1 MISRLVAELQGN
13 SGLVGGAGA
22 VGGELA
28 ADIIRKQLYGKDVKD
43 LTEEDKRTISAL
55 AQLATGLA
63 IAVAGGDVG
72 DAGTAIAAGK
82 NSVENNFMAQQVMDE
97 HEKDY
102 KDGLLLFNGD
112 EKKAAEYANGIIVD
126 KGQAA
131 LIGLGSLFAA
141 PVLPESAI
149 IGGSLSGA
157 INAGMQYVLNKDG
170 SISWTDVG
178 ISTGVGAITG
188 GIGTGF
194 LGTVGWNA
202 AGGATSS
209 YLEGKDP
216 LVGAA
221 IGTISS
227 GVGYFGGK
235 LLKGSLQKVFNPV
248 SKQYEWVPIGIW
260 TITKPAAQSSVPAI
274 SGSALD
280 SGLSEITQK
289 VINIKL
295 KKTENEK
302 K

>member
-1 MISRLVAELQGN
+1 
-13 SGLVGGAGA
+13 
-22 VGGELA
+22 
-28 ADIIRKQLYGKDVKD
+28 
-43 LTEEDKRTISAL
+43 
-55 AQLATGLA
+55 
-63 IAVAGGDVG
+63 
-72 DAGTAIAAGK
+72 
-82 NSVENNFMAQQVMDE
+82 MAQEVMHE
-97 HEKDY
+97 YEKDY

-112 EKKAAEYANGIIVD
+112 EKKAAEYANDIIVD

-131 LIGLGSLFAA
+131 LIGLGGLFAG
-141 PVLPESAI
+141 PILPESAI

-178 ISTGVGAITG
+178 ITTGVGAITG

-194 LGTVGWNA
+194 WGTVGWNA

-235 LLKGSLQKVFNPV
+235 WFEGSLQKAFNPV
-248 SKQYEWVPIGIW
+248 SKQYEWIPIGMW
-260 TITKPAAQSSVPAI
+260 TITKPAPQSSIPAI
-274 SGSALD
+274 GGSAVD
-280 SGLSEITQK
+280 SLIGGAVEDRLNNYIEQK
-289 VINIKL
+289 KN
-295 KKTENEK
+295 ENK
-302 K
+302 